1 MEDKVNLEII
11 TTPSGAELTSIKY
24 HGEEFLHQGEKV
36 LDSNGKVYW
45 KRRAPILFPIVGS
58 LKNNTTIINGEKFE
72 MLQHGFARD
81 MKFDILKISERE
93 HIYVLKYN
101 QETLKMYPFKFE
113 LYVSYLIDNNKLI
126 VKYKVKNLD
135 DKTMFFGIG
144 GHPAFAINLKENK
157 YRLEFDEKE
166 ENAKFYQ
173 LDNGL
178 ISYKNNYINK
188 SIMSNEKSISIG
200 KDTFTHDAI
209 IMGNLKSKK
218 IRLIENNNTRLVLD
232 FTGFKYLGIWSKK
245 NAPFICIEPW
255 YTTADYTD
263 SNSIFEEKKD
273 NIKLEENEE
282 FECSYSITFE

>member
-1 MEDKVNLEII
+1 MNLEII

-188 SIMSNEKSISIG
+188 SIMSNDKSISIG

-263 SNSIFEEKKD
+263 SNSIFEEKRD

>member
-1 MEDKVNLEII
+1 MNLEII

-81 MKFDILKISERE
+81 MKFDMLKISERE

-101 QETLKMYPFKFE
+101 QETVKMYPFKFE

-263 SNSIFEEKKD
+263 SNSIFEEKRD

>member
-1 MEDKVNLEII
+1 MNLEII

-81 MKFDILKISERE
+81 MKFDMLKISERE
-93 HIYVLKYN
+93 YIYVLKYN

-188 SIMSNEKSISIG
+188 SIMSNDKSISIG

>member
-1 MEDKVNLEII
+1 MNF
-11 TTPSGAELTSIKY
+11 
-24 HGEEFLHQGEKV
+24 EEFLHQGEKV

-81 MKFDILKISERE
+81 MKFDMLKISERE

-263 SNSIFEEKKD
+263 SNSIFEEKRD

>member
-1 MEDKVNLEII
+1 MNLEII

-58 LKNNTTIINGEKFE
+58 LKNNTTTINGEKFE

-135 DKTMFFGIG
+135 DKTMFFGLG

>member
-1 MEDKVNLEII
+1 MNLEII

-113 LYVSYLIDNNKLI
+113 LYVSYRIDNNKLI

>member
-1 MEDKVNLEII
+1 MNLEII

-263 SNSIFEEKKD
+263 SNSILEEKKD

>member
-1 MEDKVNLEII
+1 MNLEII

-81 MKFDILKISERE
+81 MKFDMLKISERE

-263 SNSIFEEKKD
+263 SNSIFEEKRD

>member
-1 MEDKVNLEII
+1 MNLEII

-36 LDSNGKVYW
+36 LDSNGRVYW

-58 LKNNTTIINGEKFE
+58 LKNNTTTINGEKFE

>member
-1 MEDKVNLEII
+1 MNLEII

-81 MKFDILKISERE
+81 MKFDMLKISERE
-93 HIYVLKYN
+93 HIYVLRYN

-188 SIMSNEKSISIG
+188 SIMSNDKSISIG

>member
-1 MEDKVNLEII
+1 MNLEII

>member
-1 MEDKVNLEII
+1 MNLEII

-188 SIMSNEKSISIG
+188 SIMSNDKFISIG
-200 KDTFTHDAI
+200 KETFTHDAI
-209 IMGNLKSKK
+209 LMGNLKSKK

>member
-1 MEDKVNLEII
+1 MNLEII

-188 SIMSNEKSISIG
+188 SIMSNDKSISIG

-273 NIKLEENEE
+273 NIKFEENEE

>member
-1 MEDKVNLEII
+1 MNLEII

-81 MKFDILKISERE
+81 MKFDMLKISERE

-188 SIMSNEKSISIG
+188 SIMSNDKSISIG

>member
-1 MEDKVNLEII
+1 MNLEII

-81 MKFDILKISERE
+81 MKFDMLKISERE
-93 HIYVLKYN
+93 HIYVLKYK

>member
-1 MEDKVNLEII
+1 MNLEII

-263 SNSIFEEKKD
+263 SNSIFEEKKE

>member
-1 MEDKVNLEII
+1 MNLEII

-81 MKFDILKISERE
+81 MKFDMLKISERE

-188 SIMSNEKSISIG
+188 SIMSNDKSISIG

-263 SNSIFEEKKD
+263 SNSIFEEKRD

>member
-1 MEDKVNLEII
+1 MNLEII

-81 MKFDILKISERE
+81 MKFDMLKISERE

>member
-1 MEDKVNLEII
+1 MNLEII

-81 MKFDILKISERE
+81 MKFDMLKISERE

-209 IMGNLKSKK
+209 IMGNLESKK

-263 SNSIFEEKKD
+263 SNSIFEEKKE

>member
-1 MEDKVNLEII
+1 MNLEII

-36 LDSNGKVYW
+36 LDINGKVYW

>member
-1 MEDKVNLEII
+1 MNLEII

-24 HGEEFLHQGEKV
+24 HGEEFLHKGEKV

-81 MKFDILKISERE
+81 MKFDMLKISERE

-263 SNSIFEEKKD
+263 SNSIFEEKRD

>member
-1 MEDKVNLEII
+1 MNLEII

-81 MKFDILKISERE
+81 MKFDMLKISERE

-263 SNSIFEEKKD
+263 SNSILEEKKD

>member
-1 MEDKVNLEII
+1 MNLEII
-11 TTPSGAELTSIKY
+11 TTPGGAELTSIKY

>member
-1 MEDKVNLEII
+1 MNLEII
-11 TTPSGAELTSIKY
+11 TTPSGAEFTSIKY

-81 MKFDILKISERE
+81 MKFDMLKISERE

-188 SIMSNEKSISIG
+188 SIMSNDKSISIG

>member
-1 MEDKVNLEII
+1 
-11 TTPSGAELTSIKY
+11 
-24 HGEEFLHQGEKV
+24 
-36 LDSNGKVYW
+36 
-45 KRRAPILFPIVGS
+45 
-58 LKNNTTIINGEKFE
+58 
-72 MLQHGFARD
+72 
-81 MKFDILKISERE
+81 
-93 HIYVLKYN
+93 
-101 QETLKMYPFKFE
+101 MYPFKFE

>member
-1 MEDKVNLEII
+1 MNLEII

-58 LKNNTTIINGEKFE
+58 LKNNTTTINGEKFE

>member
-1 MEDKVNLEII
+1 MNLEII

-36 LDSNGKVYW
+36 LDRNGKVYW

>member
-1 MEDKVNLEII
+1 MNLEII

-58 LKNNTTIINGEKFE
+58 LKNNTTTINGEKFE

-166 ENAKFYQ
+166 ENAKFHQ